1 MPYDMTRPL
10 DISCPKHDTY
20 MVPHVFE
27 PLEDISLPQG
37 VEVFRCPNLSCSIFM
52 LRARWTVSTL
62 KSNGELAPYLKSG
75 QQ

>member
-1 MPYDMTRPL
+1 MTRPL
-10 DISCPKHDTY
+10 DIFKSCPKHDTY

-37 VEVFRCPNLSCSIFM
+37 VDVFRCPNLSCSIFYATGA
-52 LRARWTVSTL
+52 LEGFYTFERSGDLT
-62 KSNGELAPYLKSG
+62 PYLKSG

>member
-1 MPYDMTRPL
+1 MTRPL

-37 VEVFRCPNLSCSIFM
+37 VEVFRCPNLSCSIFYATGA
-52 LRARWTVSTL
+52 LDGFYTL